1 MILDGANI
9 KDQTNLVN
17 TDTTRPALAI
27 SQLMVFNSVKH
38 ARNVDSS
45 SSARHNRSQETPL
58 QLYLSLKIHAVTRS
72 RGLVDTVC
80 YLGLCVSYDRLL
92 QLTSDIANGVCQR
105 FRIEDVVCPP
115 QLRHGLFT
123 TGAVDNIDHNPSSAT
138 AKDSFHGTGI
148 SLMQHPTHTN
158 GGTDRGVPVISQN
171 GSSTKSV
178 IPLPTTYTTV
188 PPAAIKTKEF
198 SAPPVQG
205 PARPAN
211 FLTSAAATENE
222 YAWLGRVK
230 AAVEKS
236 AVDSWKLWSAYHA
249 DAQQSV
255 IPPAAINASLH

>member
-1 MILDGANI
+1 M
-9 KDQTNLVN
+9 
-17 TDTTRPALAI
+17 
-27 SQLMVFNSVKH
+27 
-38 ARNVDSS
+38 
-45 SSARHNRSQETPL
+45 
-58 QLYLSLKIHAVTRS
+58 
-72 RGLVDTVC
+72 
-80 YLGLCVSYDRLL
+80 
-92 QLTSDIANGVCQR
+92 
-105 FRIEDVVCPP
+105 EDVVCPP
-115 QLRHGLFT
+115 KLRHGLFT

-188 PPAAIKTKEF
+188 PQAAIKTKEF

-211 FLTSAAATENE
+211 FLTYAAATENE
-222 YAWLGRVK
+222 YAWLGTVK

-236 AVDSWKLWSAYHA
+236 AVDSWTLWSAHHA

-255 IPPAAINASLH
+255 IPPAAINALLH